1 MKKFILMT
9 VLTSFLVLN
18 TSILVFAAGG
28 VEEFNPGKALNDLK
42 ENNAVVGILYSLVF
56 IEGVIIVFLWKR
68 LDKLNDKLIQN
79 YEQRLEREENLQT
92 QITRLT
98 TEMEMV
104 KDDRDHESSRKK
116 RN

>member
-1 MKKFILMT
+1 MKKFIILS
-9 VLTSFLVLN
+9 VLTLFMILN

-28 VEEFNPGKALNDLK
+28 VEEFNPGKALNELK

-98 TEMEMV
+98 TEMEMM
-104 KDDRDHESSRKK
+104 KDDHHESSRKK
-116 RN
+116 RS